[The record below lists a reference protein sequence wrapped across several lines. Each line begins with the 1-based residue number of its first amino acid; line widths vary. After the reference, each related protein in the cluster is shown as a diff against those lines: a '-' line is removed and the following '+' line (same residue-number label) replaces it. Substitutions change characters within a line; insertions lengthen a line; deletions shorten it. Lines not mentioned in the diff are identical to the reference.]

1 MLENLRNYFMYAP
14 IAQNE
19 QVTID
24 VSNLTIQD
32 WQFHYNGL
40 LNIMKDGVETPQVQ
54 KSMITLTFESPIV
67 SHMRISIPD
76 MYLNVI
82 LWHPLV
88 ALGVQL
94 QPYHVLIKD
103 TITADDIK
111 DYVDKFIIMPNRLK
125 IDNKKLNNVIAD
137 MLCMFVDVDNFS
149 YYLLNTLN
157 LEDDIDLMEAS
168 PEFKQLIH
176 CDLSNVPIENVKD
189 AGMDIVHRAIDII
202 MESKK
207 IMGYEH
213 CLRNPF
219 AAKEGINIRQYK
231 ENHYNIG
238 TKPDGQGSI
247 YHEIINHSYING
259 GLNNPVYQL
268 IDSGSSRVAQ
278 IISKKNVG
286 ESGGFSRI
294 LGLNNINSF
303 LYPDPDYDCGTK
315 NFMYILIENKDVLKR
330 LIDRYYRLV
339 PNGEEYIIDEKSQFL
354 IGKYIYLRSPI
365 TCASMAQGL
374 GVCYHCY
381 GLLAHTN
388 RDINIGRIATELIS
402 SQYIQKRLSAKHLL
416 ETLIDVIRW
425 NGNFKQYFGVDT
437 NAIKLM
443 EATSKALE
451 GFSIVINPED
461 IQLENDD
468 EFFQH
473 NFYSNDSHSLD
484 DDGPFYNEFLTSFNV
499 LTPTGEMIPIGS
511 EADQDTTEAK
521 MYLASDLVSV
531 IREVVSKNK
540 DASNEEDDEESI
552 VIPFSMLEDKTL
564 FYIKVQNN
572 DIGKNLDIFI
582 DLVNKK
588 EVTKSF
594 NKDQLLEKLLA
605 IVKKGGIHCMS
616 IHLEVIL
623 SNQIVS
629 AYDRLKKPNW
639 LNPNEEYEIL
649 TLNEALT
656 DNPSIAITLLYQKL
670 AKTLYSPMS
679 FRKIAPSIFDPF
691 FLRQPKKFLNADH
704 EIWDESNQ
712 STIQPGECPVM
723 FMKEHD
729 GPRPKDVKSLLEKIR
744 NQEKTELD

>member
-1 MLENLRNYFMYAP
+1 MLENLKNYFMYAP
-14 IAQNE
+14 IAQNKP
-19 QVTID
+19 VTVD
-24 VSNLTIQD
+24 VSNLTLSD
-32 WQFHYNGL
+32 WHAHYNGL
-40 LNIMKDGVETPQVQ
+40 LNIMKDGIELDQVQ
-54 KSMITLTFESPIV
+54 KCMVTLKFDSKKIPT
-67 SHMRISIPD
+67 MRITVPD
-76 MYLNVI
+76 LYFNVI

-88 ALGVQL
+88 ALGDKL
-94 QPYHVLIKD
+94 QPYHVLIKE
-103 TITADDIK
+103 TITADDVK
-111 DYVDKFIIMPNRLK
+111 DYVDKFVIMPNRLK
-125 IDNKKLNNVIAD
+125 IDNKTLNNVIAD
-137 MLCMFVDVDNFS
+137 MLCMFVDIDHFS

-157 LEDDIDLMEAS
+157 LEDDIDLMAAS
-168 PEFKQLIH
+168 PEFEQLIH
-176 CDLSNVPIENVKD
+176 CDLSGVPIENVKD
-189 AGMDIVHRAIDII
+189 AGMDIVHKAIDII
-202 MESKK
+202 MDSKD

-303 LYPDPDYDCGTK
+303 LHPDPDYDCGTK
-315 NFMYILIENKDVLKR
+315 NFMYILIENKDILKR

-339 PNGEEYIIDEKSQFL
+339 PNGQEYIIDEKSQFL

-365 TCASMAQGL
+365 TCASMAQGQ

-388 RDINIGRIATELIS
+388 KDINIGRIATELIS

-425 NGNFKQYFGVDT
+425 NGNFKQYFGVET
-437 NAIKLM
+437 NSIKLM
-443 EATSKALE
+443 EATSEAME
-451 GFSIVINPED
+451 GFSIVINPEE

-473 NFYSNDSHSLD
+473 SFYSNDAHSLD
-484 DDGPFYNEFLTSFNV
+484 DEGPFYNEFLTSFDV
-499 LTPTGEMIPIGS
+499 MTPSGELIHIGS
-511 EADQDTTEAK
+511 EPDPDSAEAK
-521 MYLASDLVSV
+521 MYLATDLVEV
-531 IREVVSKNK
+531 IREIFSKKNK
-540 DASNEEDDEESI
+540 EDETEDDESI
-552 VIPFSMLEDKTL
+552 VVPFSMLEDKTL

-572 DIGKNLDIFI
+572 DIGKNLDVFI

-588 EVTKSF
+588 EVTKSYS
-594 NKDQLLEKLLA
+594 KDHLLEKLLA

-623 SNQIVS
+623 ANQIVS
-629 AYDRLKKPNW
+629 AHNRLEKPNW
-639 LNPNEEYEIL
+639 LNPDEEYEIL

-679 FRKIAPSIFDPF
+679 FRKIQPSIFDPF

-704 EIWDESNQ
+704 EIWDETNQ
-712 STIQPGECPVM
+712 STIQPGESPVL
-723 FMKEHD
+723 FIKDHD
-729 GPRPKDVKSLLEKIR
+729 GPRPKNVKALLEKLK